1 MIRFHLL
8 ILMATIL
15 FSTVVGCPPRSPQP
29 IVRHGGEVEGIHG
42 ADIRPS
48 SAGLEK

>member
-1 MIRFHLL
+1 MIRLHLL
-8 ILMATIL
+8 ILMVTIL
-15 FSTVVGCPPRSPQP
+15 FSTVVGCPPRNPQP
-29 IVRHGGEVEGIHG
+29 IVRDIGEVEGIHG